1 MSKDYAR
8 SLDKIHHKI
17 RAHLLSLLR
26 RSSLSAEPDSA
37 AVLVLL
43 RSGGAAHE
51 AGQQGLRR
59 LRDAR
64 PDVGERQPRRVP
76 LPRLLGRAPESW
88 RAHHAGA
95 LDHDG
100 RLVPRPDQ
108 DDADRRQRQGAGVL
122 GGERPRRAL
131 DPQRGLVARGDGG
144 LDQGQVPE
152 QKVRGAAAD
161 VGADPEPR
169 AAAVRPRT
177 RARCPAAPPHSEPRC
192 VVLRKSGGGGGGGAA
207 RASAGP
213 AIIKKS
219 GESAA
224 AKRAAAKAQL
234 AKRRAAKAAEKQGGA
249 ADSGDL
255 FGLADA
261 GGSLGM
267 AAPPAAAPAPVDE
280 GLGPDF
286 AGMQMMDQAPPA
298 AAAAPDPAGFS
309 FVTGGDAPAQP
320 AAPSPPAEPELR
332 VDPEVRKFVQLEN
345 AVLLAL

>member
-37 AVLVLL
+37 AVLVLFAVAEL
-43 RSGGAAHE
+43 RTKPDNKVCADCAMRDPTWASANLGVFLCLDCSGVHRSLGVHITQVRSITMDAWFPDQIKTMQTVGNAKARAFWE
-51 AGQQGLRR
+51 ANVPAGHSIPNEDSSRAEMEVWIKDKYQNKKFVAQQ
-59 LRDAR
+59 
-64 PDVGERQPRRVP
+64 PM
-76 LPRLLGRAPESW
+76 S
-88 RAHHAGA
+88 A
-95 LDHDG
+95 LTPNP
-100 RLVPRPDQ
+100 VPRQ
-108 DDADRRQRQGAGVL
+108 CATH
-122 GGERPRRAL
+122 
-131 DPQRGLVARGDGG
+131 
-144 LDQGQVPE
+144 
-152 QKVRGAAAD
+152 
-161 VGADPEPR
+161 
-169 AAAVRPRT
+169 T

-286 AGMQMMDQAPPA
+286 AGMQMMDQAPAA

-332 VDPEVRKFVQLEN
+332 VDPEVRKFARLEN
-345 AVLLAL
+345 AVL